1 MKLKKFLKMVNVIDD
16 IIIWSNNDDTD
27 EPLYK
32 GGILYVPYHLLD
44 RKIAKHT
51 EDDEK
56 PICIVHYENEY
67 GTKMA
72 AYQVVVE
79 DE

>member
-1 MKLKKFLKMVNVIDD
+1 MKLKKFLKIVDMIDD

-32 GGILYVPYHLLD
+32 GSILYVPYHLLD
-44 RKIAKHT
+44 LKIAKHI

-56 PICIVHYENEY
+56 PICIVHYKNEY
-67 GTKMA
+67 DTKIA
-72 AYQVVVE
+72 AYQVIVE